1 MNRETFI
8 KALNVLF
15 NAPNILTINK
25 IIINK
30 NEIQVEVETNYSNFP
45 EVYTF
50 NKQEFL
56 EGL

>member
-1 MNRETFI
+1 MDKETFI

-25 IIINK
+25 ITINE

-45 EVYTF
+45 EAYTF